1 MRRWRKGE
9 QGRIDRRGVAR
20 FATAVLIT
28 FILAAPQAGAQLRLY
43 EEEIV
48 QDGAADLGVYS
59 YSVPSYVDWDN
70 DGLKDLIVGEKTSIG
85 QGKVRV
91 YLNVGTT
98 TEPAFNVYVYAQSG
112 VSDLSC
118 LGSGCMGCFPRVV
131 NWDGDGKKDLLV
143 GEALGN
149 IKIFLNTNTDADP
162 IFDTGTYLQVG
173 TAEAKVNINVGYRAT
188 SLIVDWNNDGK
199 KDLVAGAMDAKI
211 HIFINEGTDNS
222 PDFLT
227 ETFAQMDGGGDM
239 IVLSDRSSPE
249 VLDLDFDGK
258 KDIVTGN
265 TNGQLPF
272 YKNTGTDASPV
283 FADYELVEA
292 AGVDIDLAG
301 TPRSRPA
308 VCDWTEDGYL
318 DVLIGAYDGKVHLYQ
333 GVIAGD
339 MDYDRDVDLSDFAV
353 FADHW
358 LEPDCGVCGGTE
370 LTHDGSV
377 GLDDLQVF
385 VANWLY
391 GTE

>member
-1 MRRWRKGE
+1 
-9 QGRIDRRGVAR
+9 
-20 FATAVLIT
+20 
-28 FILAAPQAGAQLRLY
+28 
-43 EEEIV
+43 
-48 QDGAADLGVYS
+48 
-59 YSVPSYVDWDN
+59 
-70 DGLKDLIVGEKTSIG
+70 
-85 QGKVRV
+85 
-91 YLNVGTT
+91 
-98 TEPAFNVYVYAQSG
+98 
-112 VSDLSC
+112 
-118 LGSGCMGCFPRVV
+118 
-131 NWDGDGKKDLLV
+131 
-143 GEALGN
+143 
-149 IKIFLNTNTDADP
+149 
-162 IFDTGTYLQVG
+162 
-173 TAEAKVNINVGYRAT
+173 
-188 SLIVDWNNDGK
+188 
-199 KDLVAGAMDAKI
+199 
-211 HIFINEGTDNS
+211 
-222 PDFLT
+222 
-227 ETFAQMDGGGDM
+227 M

-265 TNGQLPF
+265 TNGQLLF